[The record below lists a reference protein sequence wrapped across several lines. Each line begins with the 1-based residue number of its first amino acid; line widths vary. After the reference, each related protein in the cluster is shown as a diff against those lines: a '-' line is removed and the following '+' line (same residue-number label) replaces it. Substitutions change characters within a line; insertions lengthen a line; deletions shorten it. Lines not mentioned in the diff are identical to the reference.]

1 MKTQYR
7 QTQKG
12 WYTMTRTQLARLVE
26 LAFDST
32 AMEDAFVEAIQELID
47 YDKIAADLLDRH
59 EDIIEDILEDLAE
72 EAI

>member
-1 MKTQYR
+1 
-7 QTQKG
+7 
-12 WYTMTRTQLARLVE
+12 MTRTQLARLVE

-32 AMEDAFVEAIQELID
+32 AMEDAFVEAIQDLID

-59 EDIIEDILEDLAE
+59 EDVIEDILEDLAE